1 MMFMNPDHQM
11 IRKIP
16 MDGTAVVSARSI
28 ALRWGTVLQ
37 WEFGATPDLTITIMI
52 IILIIS
58 MITTN
63 MVMILIIIMIT
74 IMILINNT
82 SS

>member
-37 WEFGATPDLTITIMI
+37 WEFGATPDLTIMI

-63 MVMILIIIMIT
+63 MVMILIMIMIT

>member
-1 MMFMNPDHQM
+1 
-11 IRKIP
+11 

-37 WEFGATPDLTITIMI
+37 WEFGATPDLTIMI
-52 IILIIS
+52 IILVVI
-58 MITTN
+58 MITKN
-63 MVMILIIIMIT
+63 MVMIFIIIMIT
-74 IMILINNT
+74 IMIFINNT